1 MKALKL
7 EKLIKR
13 STAKID
19 GKSLCINSNTP
30 CTKCIAHLYLR
41 LAVVLVQMQSVWD
54 RFETESSTRSD

>member
-30 CTKCIAHLYLR
+30 
-41 LAVVLVQMQSVWD
+41 VQNVLHIY
-54 RFETESSTRSD
+54 T